1 MKAVDYLNRA
11 YHLDQQI
18 TCKLEQVARLRSLT
32 QKVTAS
38 YGDGSGSHTHN
49 NSSMEDA
56 IIRLMDAE
64 DELSSQVV
72 ELVNV
77 RMEITQLIDRVPDSV
92 YKLLLEKRYLCFMTW
107 ERIAADMNWTYRWTL
122 SVHGKALCEVEK
134 LLEAD
139 KAEK

>member
-1 MKAVDYLNRA
+1 MKVIDYLNRA

-18 TCKLEQVARLRSLT
+18 ACKLEQVSRLRSLT

-38 YGDGSGSHTHN
+38 YGDGSSSHAHN

-56 IIRLMDAE
+56 IVRLVDAE
-64 DELSSQVV
+64 DELATKVI
-72 ELVNV
+72 ELVGLV
-77 RMEITQLIDRVPDSV
+77 WCDVDGDRVPDSL
-92 YKLLLEKRYLCFMTW
+92 YKLVLEKRYLCFMTW

-122 SVHGKALCEVEK
+122 SVHGKALREVEK

-139 KAEK
+139 EAGK

>member
-1 MKAVDYLNRA
+1 MKVIDYLNRA

-18 TCKLEQVARLRSLT
+18 ACKLEQVSRLRSLT

-38 YGDGSGSHTHN
+38 YGDGCSSHAHN

-56 IIRLMDAE
+56 IVRLVDAE
-64 DELSSQVV
+64 DELATKVI
-72 ELVNV
+72 ELVDV
-77 RMEITQLIDRVPDSV
+77 RMEIAKLIDRVPDSL
-92 YKLLLEKRYLCFMTW
+92 YKLVLEKRYLCFMTW

-122 SVHGKALCEVEK
+122 SVHGKALREVEK

-139 KAEK
+139 EA

>member
-1 MKAVDYLNRA
+1 MKAIDFLNRA

-18 TCKLEQVARLRSLT
+18 ACKLEQVERLRSLT

-38 YGDGSGSHTHN
+38 FGEGGGSHSHN

-56 IIRLMDAE
+56 ILRLVEAE
-64 DELSSQVV
+64 DELAGQVV

-77 RMEITQLIDRVPDSV
+77 RMEIAQLIERVPDAL

-107 ERIAADMNWTYRWTL
+107 ERIATDMCWTYRWTL
-122 SVHGKALCEVEK
+122 SVHGKALKEVEK
-134 LLEAD
+134 LLVAD
-139 KAEK
+139 ALGK

>member
-1 MKAVDYLNRA
+1 MKAIDYLNRA

-18 TCKLEQVARLRSLT
+18 ACKLEQVSRLRSLT

-38 YGDGSGSHTHN
+38 YGDSSSSHAHN

-56 IIRLMDAE
+56 IVRLVDAE
-64 DELSSQVV
+64 DELAAQVI
-72 ELVNV
+72 ELVDV
-77 RMEITQLIDRVPDSV
+77 RMEIAKLIDRVPDAL
-92 YKLLLEKRYLCFMTW
+92 YKLVLEKRYLCFMTW

-122 SVHGKALCEVEK
+122 SVHGKALREVEK

-139 KAEK
+139 EAGK